1 MRLFF
6 AIPVIVLGMAV
17 SLLAIIIERLGTAI
31 MMLGFRITGGD
42 YQIDNGKHR
51 GISAKYGLRLDS

>member
-6 AIPVIVLGMAV
+6 AIPLIVLAMAV

-31 MMLGFRITGGD
+31 MVIGFRIAGGND
-42 YQIDNGKHR
+42 ELDSGKHR
-51 GISAKYGLRLDS
+51 GISAKYGLRLNS